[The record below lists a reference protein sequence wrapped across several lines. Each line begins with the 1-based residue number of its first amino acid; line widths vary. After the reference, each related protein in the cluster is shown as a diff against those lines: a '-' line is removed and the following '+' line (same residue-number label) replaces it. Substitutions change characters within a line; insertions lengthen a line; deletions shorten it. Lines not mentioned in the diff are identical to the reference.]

1 MWSPFLF
8 LSRPGTTARSLEQVD
23 RATLQRCYEGKLSRG
38 FHERKIFMIL
48 CCRVMAGGAMQL
60 TDAALAFGQFTVAV
74 TALNCAP
81 LTMLQSEVAVRILLV
96 EDHPQLAESVAQALK
111 GAGWTVDVLH
121 DGVAADLAL
130 CSEEYALAILDIGL
144 PRLDGFAVLAR
155 LRDRGQTLPVLMLTA
170 RGEVKDRVHGLN
182 LGADDYLAKPFEL
195 TELEA
200 RVKAL
205 LRRSVLGG
213 EQLQRCG
220 DLVYDLGARRFSLD
234 GETLS
239 LTAREQAVLEAM
251 IARPGR
257 VMSKEQL
264 AAQVFGLDEDA
275 SPDAI
280 EIYIHRLRKKLE
292 GSAVRIVTF
301 RGLGYLLEAVEA

>member
-1 MWSPFLF
+1 M
-8 LSRPGTTARSLEQVD
+8 V
-23 RATLQRCYEGKLSRG
+23 RATFDRCYEGKLSLG
-38 FHERKIFMIL
+38 FHERKFPVL
-48 CCRVMAGGAMQL
+48 PDQGLARWSVCRFVCL
-60 TDAALAFGQFTVAV
+60 LAFEQFTEAAA
-74 TALNCAP
+74 ALNCAP
-81 LTMLQSEVAVRILLV
+81 LTMLQLEVAVRILLV

-121 DGVAADLAL
+121 DGIAADLAL

-195 TELEA
+195 SELEA

-220 DLVYDLGARRFSLD
+220 DLVYDLGTRRFSLD
-234 GETLS
+234 GEALG

-292 GSAVRIVTF
+292 GRAVRIVTF